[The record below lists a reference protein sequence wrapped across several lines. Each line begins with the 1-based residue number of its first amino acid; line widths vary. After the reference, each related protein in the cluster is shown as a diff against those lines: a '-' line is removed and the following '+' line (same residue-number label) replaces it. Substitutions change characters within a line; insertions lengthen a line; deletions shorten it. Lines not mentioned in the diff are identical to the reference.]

1 MAELDE
7 RAAAQHAPTVQ
18 GVTLASLH
26 AAKGLEWDAVFL
38 VGLSEGLMPISM
50 AQGWEAIAEE
60 RRLLYVGVTRARER
74 LALSWAR
81 ARTPGGRASRSPSRF
96 LDDAQLA
103 AVLDGAGSVRTGGR
117 AAASSSRIVNGGGAP
132 SARTTRQARLAAT
145 CRTCA
150 AVLESA
156 AERKVGRCSTCP
168 PTYDETVFERLT
180 VWRAETASRAKV
192 PPYVVFT
199 DATLVAIAEALPGR
213 LEALAKIP
221 GVGVTKL
228 DRYGAEVLAVL
239 AAVPGDSA

>member
-1 MAELDE
+1 MQALATLADTVASVRPAATLTDLVAELDE

-81 ARTPGGRASRSPSRF
+81 ARTPGGRASRSSSRF
-96 LDDAQLA
+96 LDDAQL
-103 AVLDGAGSVRTGGR
+103 
-117 AAASSSRIVNGGGAP
+117 
-132 SARTTRQARLAAT
+132 
-145 CRTCA
+145 A

-213 LEALAKIP
+213 LEELAKIP

-239 AAVPGDSA
+239 AAVPGDST